1 MGQVR
6 PGLVGEPWAAS
17 CSSRRCILAFAKID
31 NHLPAKSPDGVN
43 RMGSVSFNSTPP
55 PPPHQRKCSV
65 CRTAIPETGG
75 LSFCDAHRL
84 EYDER
89 QRNGVAT
96 KDLDTR
102 WHDRLSTWPER
113 PPALNEEPHS
123 ERFRFTRG
131 AEPWILFT
139 RGYPHRLPD
148 WIAVDIP
155 TDQVRRFVE
164 INRSDL
170 LDDLEGKRPAPYQED
185 LHLRWGDPAAREPQG
200 VFSYRHKETGG
211 DHSLPAM
218 IKYAQIPVYGVSENP
233 FGLRLCTTRY
243 SFESRGLD
251 GVTLIFV
258 SPGPVHPQVVAS
270 FDALR
275 VGIRTLKLPP
285 GYGSDPDSEQ
295 ALRLLRGY
303 RRDLMDRIETVSP
316 VTNTCHI
323 ALPGFQRDTEV
334 LSWPEP
340 VNLLNF
346 ALKNDE
352 IYLGVSAIGL
362 SEPELLQLLR
372 NVQVVNNQPDLL
384 EQYQA
389 ELGQMRD

>member
-1 MGQVR
+1 
-6 PGLVGEPWAAS
+6 
-17 CSSRRCILAFAKID
+17 
-31 NHLPAKSPDGVN
+31 
-43 RMGSVSFNSTPP
+43 MGSVRFNSPP
-55 PPPHQRKCSV
+55 PPPPYQRKCSV
-65 CRTAIPETGG
+65 CKIAIPETGG
-75 LSFCDAHRL
+75 LSFWDTHRL

-96 KDLDTR
+96 KDLEIK
-102 WHDRLSTWPER
+102 WHDSLTTWPER
-113 PPALNEEPHS
+113 PSTLDEEPNS

-131 AEPWILFT
+131 AEPWIVFT

-155 TDQVRRFVE
+155 TNQVRRFVE
-164 INRSDL
+164 INQSDL

-185 LHLRWGDPAAREPQG
+185 LHQRWGDPAAREPQG
-200 VFSYRHKETGG
+200 VNSYRFKDAGG
-211 DHSLPAM
+211 AHSLPLM
-218 IKYAQIPVYGVSENP
+218 IEHSLIPVYGVSENP
-233 FGLRLCTTRY
+233 FGLRLFSTRY
-243 SFESRGLD
+243 SIESRGLD
-251 GVTLIFV
+251 GVTLTFV
-258 SPGPVHPQVVAS
+258 SPGPENPQVVAS

-275 VGIRTLKLPP
+275 VGIRTLSLPP

-334 LSWPEP
+334 LSWPEL

-352 IYLGVSAIGL
+352 VYLGVSAIGL
-362 SEPELLQLLR
+362 SEP
-372 NVQVVNNQPDLL
+372 
-384 EQYQA
+384 
-389 ELGQMRD
+389 